1 MTFVH
6 DQDKSS
12 NKGLSE
18 MSETLLMPHKPPKK
32 AEETDGKAALRGREA
47 DLEQALEQIRQALTG
62 LRYGQ
67 VTAIVQDGLV
77 IQIER
82 MERRRLRRGES

>member
-1 MTFVH
+1 MP
-6 DQDKSS
+6 
-12 NKGLSE
+12 
-18 MSETLLMPHKPPKK
+18 ETLRMAHKTPKK
-32 AEETDGKAALRGREA
+32 VEETEGKTAVRGREA
-47 DLEQALEQIRQALTG
+47 DLDQALDEIRQALTG

-82 MERRRLRRGES
+82 TERRRLRRGES

>member
-1 MTFVH
+1 MP
-6 DQDKSS
+6 
-12 NKGLSE
+12 
-18 MSETLLMPHKPPKK
+18 ETLLMAHKTQKK
-32 AEETDGKAALRGREA
+32 VEEADGKATVRGREA
-47 DLEQALEQIRQALTG
+47 DLEQAMEQIRQALTG

-82 MERRRLRRGES
+82 TDRKRLRRGEA

>member
-1 MTFVH
+1 MT
-6 DQDKSS
+6 
-12 NKGLSE
+12 
-18 MSETLLMPHKPPKK
+18 ETLLMTNKTPKK
-32 AEETDGKAALRGREA
+32 VEEADGKAALREREA
-47 DLEQALEQIRQALTG
+47 DLEQALEQIREALTG